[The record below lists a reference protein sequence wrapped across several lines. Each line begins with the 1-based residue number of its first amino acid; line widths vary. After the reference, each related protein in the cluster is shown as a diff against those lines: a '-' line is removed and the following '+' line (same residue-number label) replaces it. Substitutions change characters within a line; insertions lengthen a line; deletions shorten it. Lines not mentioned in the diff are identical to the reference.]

1 MVNFTF
7 SLHNFEYFLL
17 ILVRIA
23 SFVFVAPFFR
33 DSAVPSRVKIGLSVF
48 VALFMYNIVN
58 KPDLDYTSSVGY
70 SIIVVREVIT
80 GLLIGFAAYICNSI
94 ILFAGNII
102 DMDMG
107 FSMAVEFNPAMNSE
121 STITGNFYYYTV
133 MLILIVSDMHTY
145 ILRAVCDSFTVVP
158 LGQAVFNWDH
168 LLSSMTK
175 YMGDM
180 FIIGFR
186 IFLPFFACIM
196 ILNCILGIMAKVAPQ
211 MNMFSVGMQL
221 KLLVGFAV
229 MFFTVFLLP
238 GVANFI
244 YKEIKTMVVM
254 IIEGLY

>member
-23 SFVFVAPFFR
+23 SFVFVAPFFG

-107 FSMAVEFNPAMNSE
+107 FIF
-121 STITGNFYYYTV
+121 
-133 MLILIVSDMHTY
+133 
-145 ILRAVCDSFTVVP
+145 
-158 LGQAVFNWDH
+158 
-168 LLSSMTK
+168 LLSHRVTAPFSV
-175 YMGDM
+175 
-180 FIIGFR
+180 R
-186 IFLPFFACIM
+186 LCSLP
-196 ILNCILGIMAKVAPQ
+196 KVA
-211 MNMFSVGMQL
+211 
-221 KLLVGFAV
+221 V
-229 MFFTVFLLP
+229 MRWISRKITP
-238 GVANFI
+238 I
-244 YKEIKTMVVM
+244 YI
-254 IIEGLY
+254 